1 MRFKIKNY
9 QKIILLRILKNIL
22 NLFLIVWFG
31 ALLTEIL
38 IPGFISGYLSFS
50 RIIGALLLIIAGL
63 YFLTSDF
70 ELPETKKESF
80 QKTLF
85 GILCFSPLVII
96 IASLDF
102 SPIVIIIMS
111 VISILI
117 LFYFLK
123 IILPRQK

>member
-1 MRFKIKNY
+1 MTFKMKTY
-9 QKIILLRILKNIL
+9 QKIILLRIFKNIL

-31 ALLTEIL
+31 ALLTEML

-50 RIIGALLLIIAGL
+50 RIISAILLIIISL

-70 ELPETKKESF
+70 KLPEIKKESD
-80 QKTLF
+80 QGTLF
-85 GILCFSPLVII
+85 LILCFSLLVII

-102 SPIVIIIMS
+102 SPVVIAVMS
-111 VISILI
+111 AILTLI

-123 IILPRQK
+123 IILPLRK